1 MTGAFD
7 GSKVA
12 SIGPLLVVRIIRI
25 SCMEAVSVAECADI
39 VKPRNKQRSILFI
52 RWKLYRSGKKR
63 KWEII
68 KTRVTSPDG

>member
-1 MTGAFD
+1 
-7 GSKVA
+7 
-12 SIGPLLVVRIIRI
+12 
-25 SCMEAVSVAECADI
+25 MEAVSVAECADI

-63 KWEII
+63 KWEIV